1 SGLEFNRNYYWRVR
15 TTDNHDLSSSFGRA
29 AEGGSCVGGAACAFH
44 TPPSAPPVAAFTFAP
59 VSPII
64 GAPITFTDQSYDP
77 GPPNE
82 GNGDTGDTFGCP
94 SGDCRVVSWNWTFG
108 PTARRADNGT
118 PIPSWSGKT
127 PPAIVF
133 PDRGTTAVTLQVT
146 DNDGQSVATAK
157 DVMVQPKL
165 PIFKEIRPR

>member
-44 TPPSAPPVAAFTFAP
+44 TPPSTPPSAAFDFAP
-59 VSPII
+59 NPAAVGDPV
-64 GAPITFTDQSYDP
+64 TFTDRSYDP

-94 SGDCRVVSWNWTFG
+94 SGDCRVVSWDWTFG

-127 PPAIVF
+127 PPQIVF
-133 PDRGTTAVTLQVT
+133 ALKGAVAVTLTVT
-146 DNDGQSVATAK
+146 DTDGQSDTVSRSVPVT
-157 DVMVQPKL
+157 PGL
-165 PIFKEIRPR
+165 PTFREVRPR